1 MTDTFT
7 TLLRLIKQET
17 GGNENV
23 WGDFLNDQMIDLVD
37 DAIAGFED
45 IDVTLSNQILLP
57 ENGDD
62 DPTRAA
68 ILVASGLPPDG
79 TRTIQVPSTS
89 KLYVLSNE
97 TSEIVTFKTA
107 AGSGLAVAPGD
118 TVSSRVDPNLD
129 DVVAVSVASATEDIK
144 GIAEIATQAE
154 VDAGTDDERIIT
166 PAKLAAFPA
175 VNQATE
181 DIAGV
186 AEIADATE
194 ANEDTPA
201 TDDLRIITPLK
212 LDGRTATETRRGVI
226 ELATQTE
233 VDDGLDTERAVT
245 PATLAGTAVGS
256 FSGCSIFRTTHFI
269 AGHTAGNVAG
279 QVPLGTGGADTGELP
294 IPFDDEVI
302 DTGLADFGTE
312 FHSTS
317 ANTTRITIPAGV
329 NFVRLSGSAIW
340 DQACPFA
347 VGLETCDPQNNGSGL
362 RHMRIR
368 KNGNAFLSFL
378 PGATGVAGTGTQYQP
393 WTFLAGGNQQ
403 ECAQEVQSVVVAVD
417 EDDYFELT
425 VFTQGSDFAGHRVR
439 SGAVFEM
446 VVIG

>member
-1 MTDTFT
+1 MADTFT

-37 DAIAGFED
+37 DAIAGFQD
-45 IDVTLSNQILLP
+45 VDVTLSNQVLLP
-57 ENGDD
+57 LNGDD

-129 DVVAVSVASATEDIK
+129 DVVAVSVPSATEDIK

-181 DIAGV
+181 TVAGV
-186 AEIADATE
+186 AEIADSTE

-233 VDDGLDTERAVT
+233 VDDGVDTERAVT
-245 PATLAGTAVGS
+245 PATLAAKAGGA
-256 FSGCSIFRTTHFI
+256 FSGCVLTRDAFWTS
-269 AGHTAGNVAG
+269 GHTS
-279 QVPLGTGGADTGELP
+279 PTFDCADEEP
-294 IPFDDEVI
+294 IPFTQETL
-302 DTGLADFGTE
+302 DTGAADFGTQ
-312 FHSTS
+312 FHDTGV
-317 ANTTRITIPAGV
+317 NPERITIPAGV
-329 NFVRLSGSAIW
+329 TLVRLIGSVSW
-340 DQACPFA
+340 DQFN
-347 VGLETCDPQNNGSGL
+347 QNGTGMW
-362 RHMRIR
+362 HMRIR
-368 KNGNAFLSFL
+368 KNGSVTASIDSGMANYIPHLTADFF
-378 PGATGVAGTGTQYQP
+378 GGFAGTPDCNISGQIITVP
-393 WTFLAGGNQQ
+393 
-403 ECAQEVQSVVVAVD
+403 VAVV
-417 EDDYFELT
+417 EDDFFELT
-425 VFTQGSDFAGHRVR
+425 TMTQGTDFGNLRIEAGTAAF
-439 SGAVFEM
+439 SL
-446 VVIG
+446 VVLS

>member
-1 MTDTFT
+1 MADTFT

-23 WGDFLNDQMIDLVD
+23 WGDFLNIQMIDLID
-37 DAIAGFED
+37 DAVAGFQD
-45 IDVTLSNQILLP
+45 VDVTLSNQILLP
-57 ENGDD
+57 LNGDD

-68 ILVASGLPPDG
+68 ILVASGLPPDA

-107 AGSGLAVAPGD
+107 SGSGLAVAPGD
-118 TVSSRVDPNLD
+118 TVSSRVDPTLD
-129 DVVAVSVASATEDIK
+129 DVVAVTVASATEDLK

-154 VDAGTDDERIIT
+154 VDAGTDDERIVT
-166 PAKLAAFPA
+166 PLKLTNFPA

-181 DIAGV
+181 TVKGV
-186 AEIADATE
+186 AELADSTE
-194 ANEDTPA
+194 ANEDVA

-212 LDGRTATETRRGVI
+212 LDGRTATEDRRGVI
-226 ELATQTE
+226 ALANQAE
-233 VDDGLDTERAVT
+233 VDAGVVDNKAVT
-245 PATLAGTAVGS
+245 PATLGGAPIGAY
-256 FSGCSIFRTTHFI
+256 SGCTVYRTTHFV
-269 AGHTAGNVAG
+269 AGHTAGNAAG
-279 QVPLGTGGADTGELP
+279 QVPLGIGIPTDLGEQP
-294 IPFDDEVI
+294 IPFDAEI
-302 DTGLADFGTE
+302 FDTGLADFGTE

-317 ANTTRITIPAGV
+317 TNPTRITIPAGV

-340 DQACPFA
+340 DQSCAFVVA
-347 VGLETCDPQNNGSGL
+347 AETCDPNTNGSGL

-378 PGATGVAGTGTQYQP
+378 PGATGVRGTGEQYQP
-393 WTFLAGGNQQ
+393 WTMSAGNSQ
-403 ECAQEVQSVVVAVD
+403 ETGQEVQSVVVGVD
-417 EDDYFELT
+417 EDDYFELM
-425 VFTQGSDFAGHRVR
+425 VFTQGSDFPDHRVR

-446 VVIG
+446 QVVG